1 MPQSRWLIAGAVVA
15 VVAVALLVATLGRG
29 SPAGVADVSPSPSAS
44 SGRDADRDPDADP
57 VDRPPSVVAPTP
69 APTPTTAP
77 ATTPPRAS
85 GPPLLAWAEFLA
97 RLNEDRST
105 VEGLNAALTTAAQAQ
120 DPDAVKA
127 ASVDILDFVDVE
139 RDWLRDHPPADC
151 YAAAH
156 GAAAAM
162 LDAYGTAADR
172 FIDWSASG
180 GGLGGLP
187 ALGVALDA
195 ADTARAAFE
204 TLRRGTRGH
213 DMSDLTG
220 DPIPPVRHVTSRRIV
235 AVRGE
240 SLEVRD
246 DRVVGEAP
254 LEIRAAGPRQEP
266 VAVAVTMRTPGN
278 EAELAV
284 GFLRTEGLLDGQEV
298 LGTSGGD
305 PGALSQPDDTIV
317 VRLSRTFDD
326 SKVAERHF
334 VATASCGICGKAS
347 IDEVALRTEPLPE
360 GPVVSRSVILALPD
374 LLRAAQRAFDETGGL
389 HAAGLFTPKG
399 ELLALREDVGRH
411 NAIDKLVGSQ
421 VLAGAMPLHDRVLM
435 VSGRVSFEIVQ
446 KAAVAGIPIVCAVS
460 APSDLAIE
468 TAERLGVT
476 LVGFLRGDGFNVYAH
491 DARIDLRDLSGLG

>member
-1 MPQSRWLIAGAVVA
+1 
-15 VVAVALLVATLGRG
+15 
-29 SPAGVADVSPSPSAS
+29 
-44 SGRDADRDPDADP
+44 
-57 VDRPPSVVAPTP
+57 
-69 APTPTTAP
+69 
-77 ATTPPRAS
+77 
-85 GPPLLAWAEFLA
+85 
-97 RLNEDRST
+97 
-105 VEGLNAALTTAAQAQ
+105 
-120 DPDAVKA
+120 
-127 ASVDILDFVDVE
+127 
-139 RDWLRDHPPADC
+139 
-151 YAAAH
+151 
-156 GAAAAM
+156 
-162 LDAYGTAADR
+162 
-172 FIDWSASG
+172 
-180 GGLGGLP
+180 
-187 ALGVALDA
+187 
-195 ADTARAAFE
+195 
-204 TLRRGTRGH
+204 
-213 DMSDLTG
+213 MSEVTG
-220 DPIPPVRHVTSRRIV
+220 DPVPPVRHVTSRRIV

-254 LEIRAAGPRQEP
+254 LEIRAAGPRQDD

-317 VRLSRTFDD
+317 VRLSRMFDA

-347 IDEVALRTEPLPE
+347 IDEVALRVEPLPE

-446 KAAVAGIPIVCAVS
+446 KAAAAGIPIVCAVS

>member
-1 MPQSRWLIAGAVVA
+1 
-15 VVAVALLVATLGRG
+15 
-29 SPAGVADVSPSPSAS
+29 
-44 SGRDADRDPDADP
+44 
-57 VDRPPSVVAPTP
+57 
-69 APTPTTAP
+69 
-77 ATTPPRAS
+77 
-85 GPPLLAWAEFLA
+85 
-97 RLNEDRST
+97 
-105 VEGLNAALTTAAQAQ
+105 
-120 DPDAVKA
+120 
-127 ASVDILDFVDVE
+127 
-139 RDWLRDHPPADC
+139 
-151 YAAAH
+151 
-156 GAAAAM
+156 
-162 LDAYGTAADR
+162 
-172 FIDWSASG
+172 
-180 GGLGGLP
+180 
-187 ALGVALDA
+187 
-195 ADTARAAFE
+195 
-204 TLRRGTRGH
+204 
-213 DMSDLTG
+213 MSDLTG

-254 LEIRAAGPRQEP
+254 LEIRAAGPRQDP

-284 GFLRTEGLLDGQEV
+284 GFLRTEGLLDGQDV

-305 PGALSQPDDTIV
+305 PGTLSQPDDTIV
-317 VRLSRTFDD
+317 VRLSKTFDD

-347 IDEVALRTEPLPE
+347 IDEVALRTQPLPA